1 MSSMSDSRILETL
14 AAVRQVAEAVGA
26 VGKTGTNTS
35 QNYKFRGIDAVINA
49 VSPALAQFNL
59 TIWPE
64 LLTIDYDTA
73 VSSKGTQ
80 QQIAR
85 VVVKYHV
92 QAIDGDEIIG
102 VVPAEA
108 FDTGDKAT
116 AKAMS
121 VAYRTFMIQ
130 LLCLPTDEP
139 DPDES
144 SYDTRPRVAPASA
157 TDWLKL
163 AAEAKTLAEL
173 KIIYGQA
180 QKSGA
185 NEMILEQIKKTKK

>member
-1 MSSMSDSRILETL
+1 MNKTLETL
-14 AAVRQVAEAVGA
+14 GAISDVAKQVGA

-35 QNYKFRGIDAVINA
+35 QNYKFRGVDAVINA
-49 VSPALAQFNL
+49 VSPALREHGL
-59 TIWPE
+59 VIWPE
-64 LLTIDYDTA
+64 LISVEYDT
-73 VSSKGTQ
+73 SISKSGTQ
-80 QQIAR
+80 QQMAR
-85 VVVKYHV
+85 LIVKYNV
-92 QAIDGDEIIG
+92 QAIDGDPISGI
-102 VVPAEA
+102 VAAEA

-144 SYDTRPRVAPASA
+144 SYETRPKAAPASA

-163 AAEAKTLAEL
+163 AAEAKNIDEL
-173 KIIYGQA
+173 KAIYGQA
-180 QKSGA
+180 QKAGA
-185 NEMILEQIKKTKK
+185 SEMILDQIKKTTK

>member
-1 MSSMSDSRILETL
+1 MSKTLE
-14 AAVRQVAEAVGA
+14 AIRDVANHVGA

-35 QNYKFRGIDAVINA
+35 QNYKFRGVDAVINA
-49 VSPALAQFNL
+49 VSPALRRHGLA
-59 TIWPE
+59 IWPE
-64 LLTIDYDTA
+64 LISIEYDT
-73 VSSKGTQ
+73 SISKSGTQ
-80 QQIAR
+80 QQMAR
-85 VVVKYHV
+85 LIVKYHV
-92 QAIDGDEIIG
+92 QAIDGEPISGI
-102 VVPAEA
+102 VAAEA

-144 SYDTRPRVAPASA
+144 SYETRPKAAPASA

-163 AAEAKTLAEL
+163 AAEAKNIDEL
-173 KIIYGQA
+173 KTIYGQA
-180 QKSGA
+180 QKAGA
-185 NEMILEQIKKTKK
+185 SEMTLDIIKKTTK

>member
-1 MSSMSDSRILETL
+1 VNKTLE
-14 AAVRQVAEAVGA
+14 AIREVANYVGA

-35 QNYKFRGIDAVINA
+35 QNYKFRGVDAVINA
-49 VSPALAQFNL
+49 VSPALRRQGL
-59 TIWPE
+59 VIWPE
-64 LLTIDYDTA
+64 LISIEYDT
-73 VSSKGTQ
+73 SISKSGTQ

-85 VVVKYHV
+85 LLVRYNV
-92 QAIDGDEIIG
+92 QAIDGEPISGI
-102 VVPAEA
+102 VAAEA

-144 SYDTRPRVAPASA
+144 SYDTRPKPKPASA

-163 AAEAKTLAEL
+163 AAEAKNLDEL
-173 KIIYGQA
+173 KVIYGQA

-185 NEMILEQIKKTKK
+185 NDVVLEQIKQTKK

>member
-1 MSSMSDSRILETL
+1 MSKTLE
-14 AAVRQVAEAVGA
+14 AIRDVAKQVGA

-92 QAIDGDEIIG
+92 QATGGEPIIG

-163 AAEAKTLAEL
+163 AAEAKTLDEL

-185 NEMILEQIKKTKK
+185 TEMILEQIKKTKK

>member
-1 MSSMSDSRILETL
+1 MNKTLETL
-14 AAVRQVAEAVGA
+14 GAISDVAKQVGA

-35 QNYKFRGIDAVINA
+35 QNYKFRGVDAVINA
-49 VSPALAQFNL
+49 VSPALRDHGL
-59 TIWPE
+59 VIWPE
-64 LLTIDYDTA
+64 LISVEYDT
-73 VSSKGTQ
+73 SISKSGTQ
-80 QQIAR
+80 QQMAR
-85 VVVKYHV
+85 LIVKYNV
-92 QAIDGDEIIG
+92 QAIDGDPISGI
-102 VVPAEA
+102 VAAEA

-144 SYDTRPRVAPASA
+144 SYDTRPKAAPASA

-163 AAEAKTLAEL
+163 AAEAKNIDEL
-173 KIIYGQA
+173 KAIYGQA
-180 QKSGA
+180 QKAGA
-185 NEMILEQIKKTKK
+185 SEMILDAIKKTTK